1 MEKASS
7 LKAAVVNLLIFACHY
22 FYPVWNLRAK
32 RGRINHVI
40 SNHEPHLLQSQCLWV
55 SGWWLG
61 LGTAFN
67 TVNMGKAPE
76 QLAWG
81 WMPAAKRDF
90 TQGSSEQT
98 VWADS
103 SAPSEPG
110 MWGQHRD
117 YLPVLRNV
125 HVKLQQL
132 RAKHILN

>member
-1 MEKASS
+1 MLSQTMNLIFSS
-7 LKAAVVNLLIFACHY
+7 LSASGYQVGGLAWGQ
-22 FYPVWNLRAK
+22 PV
-32 RGRINHVI
+32 
-40 SNHEPHLLQSQCLWV
+40 
-55 SGWWLG
+55 
-61 LGTAFN
+61 FN
-67 TVNMGKAPE
+67 TVNTREAPE

>member
-1 MEKASS
+1 MPLGIRLVAWPGDSRC
-7 LKAAVVNLLIFACHY
+7 LTPLI
-22 FYPVWNLRAK
+22 P
-32 RGRINHVI
+32 G
-40 SNHEPHLLQSQCLWV
+40 E
-55 SGWWLG
+55 
-61 LGTAFN
+61 
-67 TVNMGKAPE
+67 APE

-103 SAPSEPG
+103 SALSEPG